1 MHIQQQKVH
10 GKALYLEIKNAA
22 STQIMVST
30 INNIHGL
37 VL

>member
-1 MHIQQQKVH
+1 MQIQQQKVH
-10 GKALYLEIKNAA
+10 GKALYLEIKNAI

-30 INNIHGL
+30 SNIIHGL